1 MDENLRPLII
11 NIILTLL
18 LVFVSIPLWNSS
30 GSEKLLRVATAFDN
44 LDIAMTIK
52 NFQDIGIIYEK
63 DEWSELEPTE
73 IYLRNQN
80 SYAKSCDLIMKISKD
95 STLDYENIYIAIDNK
110 VYHLS
115 ELKVNE
121 NQNNCYYRLS
131 TLDFSSYTDRR
142 VFLRLWL
149 EGNPNSDIDD
159 LKLLADFITV

>member
-30 GSEKLLRVATAFDN
+30 GSEKILRVATTFDN

-121 NQNNCYYRLS
+121 NQKNCYYRLS